1 MVTVDAEAKSFRLF
15 ELTQEL
21 CGTEVGGAL
30 DPWVEAVIDD

>member
-1 MVTVDAEAKSFRLF
+1 MVTVDAEAEPFRLI
-15 ELTQEL
+15 ELTKEL